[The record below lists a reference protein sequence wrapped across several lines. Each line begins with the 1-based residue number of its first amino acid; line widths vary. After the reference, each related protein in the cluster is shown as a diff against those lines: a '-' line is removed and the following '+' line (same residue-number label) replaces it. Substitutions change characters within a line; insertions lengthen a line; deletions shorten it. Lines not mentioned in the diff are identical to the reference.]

1 MDVTRICAGHK
12 HVRKRFI
19 GVKVSDGP
27 TREKNQLNKRT
38 LTKLNETNT
47 DINIE

>member
-1 MDVTRICAGHK
+1 MDVARSARATNMFARDLSAL
-12 HVRKRFI
+12 
-19 GVKVSDGP
+19 VSDGP